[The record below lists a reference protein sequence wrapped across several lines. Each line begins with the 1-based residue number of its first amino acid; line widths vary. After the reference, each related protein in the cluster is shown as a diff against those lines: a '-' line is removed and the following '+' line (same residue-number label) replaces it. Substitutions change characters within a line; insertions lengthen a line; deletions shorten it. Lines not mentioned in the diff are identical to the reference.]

1 MKLLKIFTALC
12 CTFSFVCATHA
23 QTDKVSYDNK
33 TEFIERDSSFSEKSP
48 VFTDKIKRALEDAKW
63 IIGNFRE
70 DMTTASKTSPQSV
83 KIMGEAVA
91 TETQMLD
98 FLLKHNKTP
107 KLTCS
112 PEELIHYYYVE
123 AAAEG
128 IRPDLALCQSFKETG
143 FYNYGGDVRPSQNN
157 YCGLG
162 ATGGG
167 KHGAAFPTPQIGARA
182 HIQHIKVY
190 ASKEP
195 PKTEIVD
202 PRYALVKQARPDI
215 FGNIKT
221 WIGLNGRWAVPG
233 TYYGQDIIKKL
244 NYALSP
250 SGLSEE
256 IENANLLLRI
266 APNDYTVY
274 IYRGI
279 AYFKNGN
286 TDKALNDF
294 SKSISIK
301 ETWEAYYN
309 LGVLYTKT
317 ENFAK
322 AIDAYNNAAKISS
335 AQEELYYNRGLLYF
349 SLGEYE
355 KAEADFKKTLSI
367 NPHVAEIATYKAIC
381 EIKLKKYEEA
391 WADFYKAS
399 QINTVNPIVKE
410 NRAVLEKCV
419 NF

>member
-1 MKLLKIFTALC
+1 MLKLLKTFTALC
-12 CTFSFVCATHA
+12 LALSIFDFANA
-23 QTDKVSYDNK
+23 QTDKVSYDDK
-33 TEFIERDSSFSEKSP
+33 TEFIERDSSFSETP
-48 VFTDKIKRALEDAKW
+48 PIFTDKIKNSLDSAKW
-63 IIGNFRE
+63 IIGDFRT
-70 DMTTASKTSPQSV
+70 DMTTTSKIPIETV
-83 KIMGEAVA
+83 KIMGEAEA
-91 TETQMLD
+91 TEEQMLN
-98 FLLKHNKTP
+98 FLLKHNKSP

-123 AAAEG
+123 AATEG

-167 KHGAAFPTPQIGARA
+167 RHGAAFSSPQIGARA

-202 PRYALVKQARPDI
+202 PRYELVKQARPDI
-215 FGNIKT
+215 FGNIST
-221 WIGLNGRWAVPG
+221 WLGLNGRWAVPG

-244 NYALSP
+244 NYALAP
-250 SGLSEE
+250 KGNKEE
-256 IENANLLLRI
+256 IEEAKLLLSI
-266 APNDYTVY
+266 NPNDYAVL

-279 AYFKNGN
+279 AYFNMGN
-286 TDKALNDF
+286 TKQALSDF
-294 SKSISIK
+294 NKSISIK
-301 ETWEAYYN
+301 ATWEAYYN

-317 ENFAK
+317 GNKAK
-322 AIDAYNNAAKISS
+322 AIESYTRAAEISS
-335 AQEELYYNRGLLYF
+335 KQEEIFYNRGLLYF
-349 SLGEYE
+349 STGEYK
-355 KAEADFKKTLSI
+355 KAEGDFTKTLSI

-391 WADFYKAS
+391 WTDFYKAS

-410 NRAVLEKCV
+410 NRRVLENCV
-419 NF
+419 K